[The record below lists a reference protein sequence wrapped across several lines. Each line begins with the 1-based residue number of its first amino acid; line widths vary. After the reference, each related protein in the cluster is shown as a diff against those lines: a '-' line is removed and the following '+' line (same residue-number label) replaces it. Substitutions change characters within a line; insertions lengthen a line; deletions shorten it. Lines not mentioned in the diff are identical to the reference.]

1 MVATFGRLAGQARQ
15 GPKPLFNLHPGCLC
29 LEGSEGT
36 SRGRSNEWM
45 SISTNKPGDIA
56 GRTFWDDVAP
66 WNSRMRDLMQELWSG
81 RLISGDFAPRSYT
94 KPTRLSA
101 SPISVGFRGWTPW
114 LAHPRSLVAPEI
126 RALPR

>member
-15 GPKPLFNLHPGCLC
+15 GPKPLFNLHPWCLC

-36 SRGRSNEWM
+36 SHGRSNEWM

-66 WNSRMRDLMQELWSG
+66 
-81 RLISGDFAPRSYT
+81 
-94 KPTRLSA
+94 
-101 SPISVGFRGWTPW
+101 
-114 LAHPRSLVAPEI
+114 
-126 RALPR
+126 

>member
-45 SISTNKPGDIA
+45 SSSTNKPGDIA

-66 WNSRMRDLMQELWSG
+66 WNSRMRDLIQELWSG
-81 RLISGDFAPRSYT
+81 RLISSDFAPGGVT
-94 KPTRLSA
+94 
-101 SPISVGFRGWTPW
+101 
-114 LAHPRSLVAPEI
+114 
-126 RALPR
+126 